1 MYGTVRPT
9 MIAIVENESIV
20 DETLMLES
28 NRHSICHGTFTSIYY
43 HKCVCFLREEL
54 LPPVLGIRQ

>member
-28 NRHSICHGTFTSIYY
+28 NRHSICHGTFRY
-43 HKCVCFLREEL
+43 HKCVCFLHEEL
-54 LPPVLGIRQ
+54 LPPVPGIRQ